1 MTFITLFS
9 DPGVC
14 RVAGGLPLRGGT
26 RQDKRA
32 PPVRSEFAANDLAQ
46 ESAGIKTDSY
56 LRLSGYRATSN
67 RAFPQFRHPK
77 PPFKPFFEPLILKW
91 FS

>member
-56 LRLSGYRATSN
+56 LRLSGYRATFQQGLS
-67 RAFPQFRHPK
+67 AVQTSKTTIQAVF
-77 PPFKPFFEPLILKW
+77 
-91 FS
+91 